1 MPASFASMQFES
13 DSRPLGNPTRFS
25 RVEKCSIWDYQTS
38 DLFSEAE
45 RAALDVATAAGSV
58 PNGVSDDQFLQL
70 RKYWSEEQ
78 IVEIVAVISVFGF
91 LNRWNDTMATP
102 LEDEP
107 VQVGEKFL
115 ASHGWTPG
123 KHSR

>member
-1 MPASFASMQFES
+1 M
-13 DSRPLGNPTRFS
+13 
-25 RVEKCSIWDYQTS
+25 
-38 DLFSEAE
+38 
-45 RAALDVATAAGSV
+45 
-58 PNGVSDDQFLQL
+58 FLNL

-107 VQVGEKFL
+107 VHVGEKFL

-123 KHSR
+123 KHAASQKDAP